1 MKFSNIF
8 ASRLCVAFIL
18 SLIAVVSKA
27 QTSVPIYT
35 IRSAVERSVV
45 GELAGK
51 EEWGVSALRNNV
63 RSTMPAAIA
72 KDLQLPQP
80 SAVSLQPQ
88 ELYKQRLESTLIFG
102 KAGLC
107 NDCPDLH
114 VVFIATATPVTDD
127 GVCLVNYHMVHPF
140 ASRSAHTNQGDSIYF
155 VADRD
160 GQCYPLTAVLAYS
173 TDDDAAVIK
182 VDTRGNKLNAIPL
195 GTPAEVGQHV
205 NIISHPKQ
213 MFYTY
218 TQGYVTRN
226 AVYNFPNQPVIDMME
241 ISADFAEGS
250 SGGPVMDDCGNLIG
264 MVRATTTLFH
274 DEAQRNPQMVRKTT
288 VPVKVL
294 RKLLGK

>member
-1 MKFSNIF
+1 MKIPNFFNVRV
-8 ASRLCVAFIL
+8 RLFGIL
-18 SLIAVVSKA
+18 CLSCIAAAA
-27 QTSVPIYT
+27 QTTVPVYT
-35 IRSAVERSVV
+35 IRHAVEMSVV
-45 GELAGK
+45 SDLAGK
-51 EEWGVSALRNNV
+51 SGWGVSSLGKNV
-63 RSTMPAAIA
+63 RSSMSPAIA
-72 KDLQLPQP
+72 NSMLLPQP
-80 SAVSLQPQ
+80 SATPLQPHQ
-88 ELYKQRLESTLIFG
+88 LYKQRLESTLIFG

-107 NDCPDLH
+107 NECPDLH
-114 VVFIATATPVTDD
+114 VVFIATATPVTED

-140 ASRSAHTNQGDSIYF
+140 VSRSAHTNQGDSIYF

-160 GQCYPLTAVLAYS
+160 GQCYPLTGVLAYS

-195 GTPAEVGQHV
+195 GSPAEVGQHV

-226 AVYNFPNQPVIDMME
+226 AVYNFPDQPVIDMME

-294 RKLLGK
+294 KKMLGK